1 MKNSSKNNNKMKKL
15 ILILLLPL
23 FFNSCFFDKEQTYQ
37 QDTAVELDTLDVEQV
52 KIATH

>member
-1 MKNSSKNNNKMKKL
+1 MPFTKGNNTMKKL

-23 FFNSCFFDKEQTYQ
+23 FFSSCFFDKEQTYQ